1 LDFFRQSNTL
11 YTLFKLDAQT
21 RLDEIPEGLLFAS
34 LALLLCLSAFF
45 SASETATMAINRYR
59 LADKASKN
67 DKKAILLQKL
77 ISQPDRLLGTILL
90 GNNLVNNAAVA
101 IATMLAWKYYGE
113 SGVAIST
120 AIITILIL
128 VIAEVPPKTVAAIY
142 PNRIAFFAAYVL
154 EFLQKVFHPAVWL
167 LSLITK
173 KLKKFAGFHHEATTH
188 HVLDVDEL
196 RVALKASEQNL
207 APQQMEMLLGII
219 ELGTNSIDS
228 IMVPRTEIHAIDIND
243 ELPDIIE
250 QIKKEEFS
258 RVLVYEK
265 QFDNIKGELD
275 IQQFLQ
281 STFGRELTKEIIL
294 NSLKEP
300 IYLFEDSM
308 VSEQIQR
315 LQLENRNL
323 GIIVDEYGTV
333 VGLVTLNEIMEELAG
348 IVGGQIPGV
357 NPGIFEETE
366 SGSYLV
372 NAKMNLR
379 DMNRIMQWDLPTEGP
394 NTLNGQILELFQD
407 IPSVGTTFQL
417 NGYTV
422 ETIRVNAKAVVIA
435 RVYPAKSQSPS
446 GTGGD
451 KPTQQPESNTQ
462 ISP

>member
-1 LDFFRQSNTL
+1 MD
-11 YTLFKLDAQT
+11 D
-21 RLDEIPEGLLFAS
+21 IPVGLLFAS
-34 LALLLCLSAFF
+34 LALLLCCSAFF

-67 DKKAILLQKL
+67 DKKAKLLQKL

-113 SGVAIST
+113 SGVALST

-142 PNRIAFFAAYVL
+142 PNRIAFFAVYVL
-154 EFLQKVFHPAVWL
+154 EFLQKVFFPAVWL
-167 LSLITK
+167 LSIITNKMK
-173 KLKKFAGFHHEATTH
+173 KIAGFHHEAAAQH
-188 HVLDVDEL
+188 ALDADEL
-196 RVALKASEQNL
+196 RAALKASEQHL
-207 APQQMEMLLGII
+207 SPQQMEMLLGII
-219 ELGTNSIDS
+219 ELGMNSIDS

-243 ELPDIIE
+243 DLPDIVE

-258 RVLVYEK
+258 RILVYEK
-265 QFDNIKGELD
+265 LFDNIKGELD
-275 IQQFLQ
+275 IQHLLQ
-281 STFGRELTKEIIL
+281 ASYGQEFTKEAIYRD
-294 NSLKEP
+294 LKEP

-333 VGLVTLNEIMEELAG
+333 VGLVTLNEMMEELAG

-357 NPGIFEETE
+357 NPGIIEEPDT
-366 SGSYLV
+366 GSYLV

-379 DMNRIMQWDLPTEGP
+379 DMNRIMQWELPTEGP
-394 NTLNGQILELFQD
+394 NTLNGQILELIED
-407 IPSVGTTFQL
+407 IPPVGTTFQL

-422 ETIRVNAKAVVIA
+422 ETVRVNARAVLIA
-435 RVYPAKSQSPS
+435 RVHPQTS
-446 GTGGD
+446 
-451 KPTQQPESNTQ
+451 QQPSPQNGDSRQIQRPESETQ